1 MKLER
6 LRDYYE
12 LFLGG
17 GGGRETQGNKRK
29 RLTMRKEIKQ
39 ENNC

>member
-17 GGGRETQGNKRK
+17 GGETQGNKRK